1 MLPLVLL
8 LSAAPALKPPPPTPS
23 VVQQLTRSVVLRS
36 SAAVAAA
43 AAATAARAVPPL
55 ELLQEA
61 EKQQQQAAGQPKVLY
76 TPPSIKGSSTPE
88 QLALAKHLERTGA
101 KFYGAY
107 WCRYCALQRSMFGAS
122 GARALPYVECAED
135 GYGAVRCP
143 PQVHCRTSPGPKA
156 IGQRLGHRVGV
167 GPGVWGWPTTTRAG
181 PPRSQV
187 DGYPSWYID
196 GKFYGGAKTLGQLQA
211 CAAAPP
217 EAPRLAPSS
226 RLRLSGRAPPEPVPS
241 ARGDI
246 APVSMVP
253 R

>member
-167 GPGVWGWPTTTRAG
+167 GPGVGVGRRRRALGRHGRRWTATRAG
-181 PPRSQV
+181 TSTASSTEVRRRWASCRP
-187 DGYPSWYID
+187 
-196 GKFYGGAKTLGQLQA
+196 
-211 CAAAPP
+211 APP
-217 EAPRLAPSS
+217 LRPKPRGWRRHPA
-226 RLRLSGRAPPEPVPS
+226 
-241 ARGDI
+241 
-246 APVSMVP
+246 
-253 R
+253 

>member
-143 PQVHCRTSPGPKA
+143 PQV
-156 IGQRLGHRVGV
+156 
-167 GPGVWGWPTTTRAG
+167 
-181 PPRSQV
+181 